1 MKKIGKVGLAK
12 VLLSISVITISS
24 IASSPKIVSAKDPN
38 AILSIAKGYGSAK
51 LERDSRNDPMIVGRI
66 DGVKYVILFYGCN
79 KGENCDDIQFVAGWE
94 GGKVSL
100 KDMNRWNSDKRYGKA
115 FIDSEGDPRLI
126 MSVNLDD
133 SFNWW
138 SKALKGFVKDFIGK

>member
-1 MKKIGKVGLAK
+1 
-12 VLLSISVITISS
+12 
-24 IASSPKIVSAKDPN
+24 
-38 AILSIAKGYGSAK
+38 
-51 LERDSRNDPMIVGRI
+51 MIVGRM

-100 KDMNRWNSDKRYGKA
+100 KDVNRWNSDKRYGKA

-126 MSVNLDD
+126 MSVNLDYGVQKILDD
-133 SFNWW
+133 SFNWGVK
-138 SKALKGFVKDFIGK
+138 STKRVCKGFYRDN